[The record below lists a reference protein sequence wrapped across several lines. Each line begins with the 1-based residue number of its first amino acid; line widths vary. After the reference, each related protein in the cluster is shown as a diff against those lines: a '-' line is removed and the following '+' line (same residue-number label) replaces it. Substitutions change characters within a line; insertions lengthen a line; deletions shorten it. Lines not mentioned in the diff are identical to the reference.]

1 VTVLGDLARPGYDAA
16 TQYISEL
23 GELGAANGQLVSLG
37 GFLPIGALVLAFAA
51 LAFPALAPGR
61 GAKIGLA
68 LFAFVG
74 VAYVVAAFARCEPG
88 CPIDGPP
95 RQIVHNSFGLL
106 EYLGGGIGLALLAA
120 GFRKRPEWRSFA
132 LPTALAAAVVLLPFG
147 IPGLA
152 DALGR
157 GVLQR
162 AMDGALF
169 AWLAAVG
176 LRLRSVKALQP
187 A

>member
-1 VTVLGDLARPGYDAA
+1 MTVVGDLARPGYDAA

-23 GELGAANGQLVSLG
+23 GELGAPNGQLVSLG

-51 LAFPALAPGR
+51 LAAPALAPGR

-74 VAYVVAAFARCEPG
+74 VAYAVAAFARCEPG
-88 CPIDGPP
+88 CPLDGPP
-95 RQIVHNSFGLL
+95 RQVIHNSFGLL
-106 EYLGGGIGLALLAA
+106 EYLGGGFGLALLAA

-132 LPTALAAAVVLLPFG
+132 LPTALAAAAVLLPFG
-147 IPGLA
+147 IPGLS
-152 DALGR
+152 DAIGR

-169 AWLAAVG
+169 VWLAAVG
-176 LRLRSVKALQP
+176 LRLRSAKGLQP